1 ELLPA
6 MEREIDTVTIA
17 DRWRELT
24 PPIPDAVAL
33 AFTTQAF
40 AAGAAIDIQL
50 RGADLDSLVQAA
62 SSLRTKLATYR
73 GVKDIA
79 DSFRA
84 GKQELELSLR
94 PEARPLGLT
103 HRDLARQVRQAFY
116 GEEVQRIQRGRDDV
130 KVMVRYPELER
141 RSLGALEEMR
151 IRTADGTEVP
161 FAAVANARLGRGF
174 ATIRRTDRMR
184 VVSVTADVDRIV
196 TTPERVLA
204 DLRKDI
210 PALLAPYPGVEF
222 VFEGEQREHGRAIAG
237 LVRGALLA
245 LMLIYTLL
253 AIPLKSYAQPL
264 VIMSVIPFGAVGAI
278 LGHLIMGWDLVFFSV
293 LGIVALSGVVV
304 NASLVM
310 VHYINTRRDRG
321 LPYLEAVREAG
332 IMRFRPIVLT
342 SLTTYLGLVP
352 LMFEA
357 AVPAR
362 PLVPMAIALG
372 YGVLFA
378 STVTLFLV
386 PCGYVIMDDLFGL
399 LRAGGRDSG
408 AVDGLRTRPVGD

>member
-1 ELLPA
+1 
-6 MEREIDTVTIA
+6 
-17 DRWRELT
+17 
-24 PPIPDAVAL
+24 
-33 AFTTQAF
+33 
-40 AAGAAIDIQL
+40 
-50 RGADLDSLVQAA
+50 
-62 SSLRTKLATYR
+62 
-73 GVKDIA
+73 
-79 DSFRA
+79 
-84 GKQELELSLR
+84 
-94 PEARPLGLT
+94 
-103 HRDLARQVRQAFY
+103 
-116 GEEVQRIQRGRDDV
+116 
-130 KVMVRYPELER
+130 
-141 RSLGALEEMR
+141 
-151 IRTADGTEVP
+151 
-161 FAAVANARLGRGF
+161 
-174 ATIRRTDRMR
+174 
-184 VVSVTADVDRIV
+184 
-196 TTPERVLA
+196 
-204 DLRKDI
+204 
-210 PALLAPYPGVEF
+210 
-222 VFEGEQREHGRAIAG
+222 
-237 LVRGALLA
+237 RGALLA